1 MSLIIELLPW
11 GRQAVRE
18 SIVGVGAL
26 VGIDAGQPSDHRLV
40 DVAAA
45 YSARCT
51 SRERNWAAGVL
62 LRGWPLPAFHP
73 LRGCSRAKCGI
84 LPTRSLALC
93 AVHFLVTGRR
103 IFDSIQGA
111 HAALLFSLPGRI
123 IDIRG

>member
-1 MSLIIELLPW
+1 MVIAKSRAGSRPIRCSRLTTISLIIEILPW
-11 GRQAVRE
+11 RRE
-18 SIVGVGAL
+18 AEDSIVGVGGL

-40 DVAAA
+40 DMAAA
-45 YSARCT
+45 DSSRCT

-93 AVHFLVTGRR
+93 A
-103 IFDSIQGA
+103 
-111 HAALLFSLPGRI
+111 
-123 IDIRG
+123 